1 MIPSSASFESNR
13 QALSNVATYKVYL
26 SLPNLAYSVIPTASS
41 SFGAKYPIQAITNGN
56 RTHKN
61 DGLDVGDSGYD
72 PLFPAMNVWQSNGEA
87 NPYFYV
93 DLGDCYLINK
103 IKIFGHPL
111 FPDVTGF
118 NIQTSIAAVDWIVQK
133 AYLKTQGFNR
143 NNVPVPAVSV
153 NIGTGEITTNATMN
167 ELWFTSEIWAR
178 FIKFYCTGKTDT
190 YIRICQFEVS
200 RMVDVSADVVD
211 IGIQDSMTSNLKR
224 RMAKGAD
231 LTLRNYD
238 KRYSPTI

>member
-103 IKIFGHPL
+103 IKIKLENRTF
-111 FPDVTGF
+111 FPDIVIDKTIIECYGDYWHCNPEKYDENYKHTKINKTAKEIWETDVKRK
-118 NIQTSIAAVDWIVQK
+118 NILENAGYK
-133 AYLKTQGFNR
+133 YLVVWEKEWNTDKENTLKK
-143 NNVPVPAVSV
+143 
-153 NIGTGEITTNATMN
+153 IIN
-167 ELWFTSEIWAR
+167 EL
-178 FIKFYCTGKTDT
+178 
-190 YIRICQFEVS
+190 
-200 RMVDVSADVVD
+200 
-211 IGIQDSMTSNLKR
+211 
-224 RMAKGAD
+224 
-231 LTLRNYD
+231 
-238 KRYSPTI
+238 